1 MSFTIDSSYGSPSP
15 QVSPRRQKFH
25 EQNQLRNHTRQQQ
38 SEIKRMTFGQARY
51 NAAMARWNQH
61 LARLQKHGRAM
72 GFNVSFF
79 FIFNSKKD
87 FFHTFYLYSGL
98 LTDSFLIFLIFLRTK
113 KYKR

>member
-1 MSFTIDSSYGSPSP
+1 MVLRLP

-79 FIFNSKKD
+79 FFHFQFKKRFLSHV
-87 FFHTFYLYSGL
+87 FFVLGS
-98 LTDSFLIFLIFLRTK
+98 IN
-113 KYKR
+113 

>member
-1 MSFTIDSSYGSPSP
+1 MVLRLP

-79 FIFNSKKD
+79 FFSFSIQKKISFTR
-87 FFHTFYLYSGL
+87 FFCTRVY
-98 LTDSFLIFLIFLRTK
+98 
-113 KYKR
+113 

>member
-1 MSFTIDSSYGSPSP
+1 MSFTIDSPYGSPSP

-79 FIFNSKKD
+79 VSFSIQKKISFTRFIC
-87 FFHTFYLYSGL
+87 TRVY
-98 LTDSFLIFLIFLRTK
+98 
-113 KYKR
+113 